1 MLLADEDAS
10 VVDGLG
16 ESQLEHLGLEATLE
30 EVLDAQAEHV
40 IELHL
45 LLAEHADAHQA
56 SQKGIAFEESLRILL
71 LEREQLS
78 GGLSDLRQRELDAPH
93 LSLVAQ
99 TELAD
104 QFQLLKLWQEFRV
117 LKILSYL
124 VKTFLFERTARY
136 IVDFREDVLDTHH
149 LELPKFGRKLS
160 KGSQYA

>member
-56 SQKGIAFEESLRILL
+56 SQKRVAFEESLRVLL
-71 LEREQLS
+71 LERKQLS
-78 GGLSDLRQRELDAPH
+78 GGLTDLGQRELDAPH

-104 QFQLLKLWQEFRV
+104 EFQLLKLWQEVLGAGSDILPDQGVPFRTDGAV
-117 LKILSYL
+117 HRRLS
-124 VKTFLFERTARY
+124 RRRA
-136 IVDFREDVLDTHH
+136 
-149 LELPKFGRKLS
+149 
-160 KGSQYA
+160 